1 VGGLFGGFSAD
12 DRDAALVKAYE
23 RAGRTLDDL
32 PYTPEFDAIYAES
45 GGDEAWTSRREAF
58 HRLHNLRKASKLP
71 RMGRAAGESMK
82 VTAAEE
88 ARLTEMVTARVG
100 TLGQRDQLIFTP
112 AFDEIVQAFNAATG
126 RSLSPH
132 DLWRLLAKIAK

>member
-1 VGGLFGGFSAD
+1 MGGLFGAISAD
-12 DRDAALVKAYE
+12 DRDEELVRAYE

-32 PYTPEFDAIYAES
+32 PYTPEFDAIYSES
-45 GGDEAWTSRREAF
+45 GGDGAWSSRREAF
-58 HRLHNLRKASKLP
+58 HRLHNLRKASRLP

-82 VTAAEE
+82 VTASEE
-88 ARLTEMVTARVG
+88 ARLTEMVTLRVG